1 MGIAAFG
8 AGTLYET
15 VREEHVGLLVIELLT
30 FLSDEIGLVIKLTEE
45 LGGVLC
51 VNLRRSA
58 GIDVKI
64 DSQASEGVL
73 HYLVVLVHN
82 VLGSYSLVLGLD
94 GDGHA
99 VFI

>member
-1 MGIAAFG
+1 M
-8 AGTLYET
+8 
-15 VREEHVGLLVIELLT
+15 GLLVIELLT